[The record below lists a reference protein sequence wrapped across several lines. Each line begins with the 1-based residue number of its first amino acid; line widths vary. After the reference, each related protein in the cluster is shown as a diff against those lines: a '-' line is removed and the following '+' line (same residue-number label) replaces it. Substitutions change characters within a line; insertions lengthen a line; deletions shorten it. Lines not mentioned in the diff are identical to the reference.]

1 MFIPIE
7 VTEQIYLKGGIL
19 VGNLSTLSII
29 KYIVG
34 FVFVVSGLMKLIDDS
49 IGVFFTSLGLPSP
62 IAIMYLVAITEII
75 CGILI
80 ILNKYVAQAIIPL
93 IGIIIV
99 AILMTKVPIMHN
111 GFVQALFEARLDIVM
126 LILLLVLYSQYGS
139 QKWTR
144 S

>member
-1 MFIPIE
+1 MIIPIE
-7 VTEQIYLKGGIL
+7 VTEQIYLKGGSL

-49 IGVFFTSLGLPSP
+49 IGVFFASLGLPSP

>member
-1 MFIPIE
+1 M
-7 VTEQIYLKGGIL
+7 
-19 VGNLSTLSII
+19 GNLSTLSII

>member
-1 MFIPIE
+1 M
-7 VTEQIYLKGGIL
+7 
-19 VGNLSTLSII
+19 GNLSTLSII

-49 IGVFFTSLGLPSP
+49 IGVFFASLGLPSP

>member
-1 MFIPIE
+1 VIIPIE
-7 VTEQIYLKGGIL
+7 VTEQIYLKGGSL

-49 IGVFFTSLGLPSP
+49 IGVFFASLGLPSP

>member
-1 MFIPIE
+1 MIIPIE

>member
-1 MFIPIE
+1 MIIPIE
-7 VTEQIYLKGGIL
+7 VTEQIYLKGGSL